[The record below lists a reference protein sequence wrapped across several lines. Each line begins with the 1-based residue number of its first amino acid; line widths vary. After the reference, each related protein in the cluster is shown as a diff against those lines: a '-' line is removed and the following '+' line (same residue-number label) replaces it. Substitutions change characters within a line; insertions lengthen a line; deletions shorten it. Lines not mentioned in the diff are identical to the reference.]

1 MHPGGGCCAK
11 NLSLLEV
18 GFSAAH
24 KLAFFDNLQI
34 LIS

>member
-1 MHPGGGCCAK
+1 MHPGSGCCAK
-11 NLSLLEV
+11 HLSLLEV

-24 KLAFFDNLQI
+24 SLALFDNLQI